1 MLLLI
6 DGHNS
11 HITLDVVDLCR
22 DNDVVLFCLPPHTT
36 HALQPLDVAVFKSLK
51 DHFSK
56 SVRALSFTMNNF
68 VVTKREFSRV
78 LRVPFEK
85 AFSIPNIKSGF
96 AKSGIYPFFPDA
108 IAKEKMTP
116 STLYGS
122 PLINSSTSSSSS
134 VSSSQQSDTSPSHI

>member
-1 MLLLI
+1 MVKKNFLKFSVPQCPVLLLI
-6 DGHNS
+6 DGHMS

-22 DNDVVLFCLPPHTT
+22 DNDIVLFCLPPHTT

-56 SVRALSFTMNNF
+56 SVRALSFTMKIV

-85 AFSIPNIKSGF
+85 AFSIPNVKSEF
-96 AKSGIYPFFPDA
+96 AKSGIYPFYPA
-108 IAKEKMTP
+108 RAARA
-116 STLYGS
+116 G
-122 PLINSSTSSSSS
+122 
-134 VSSSQQSDTSPSHI
+134 